1 MTSDYS
7 KSKIY
12 KIVCNITG
20 ETYYGSTVQP
30 IKLRMN
36 NHKHSTNGR
45 WPKAH
50 QIIERGDYLY
60 EVIEECPCENIEQL
74 KYKERFWIDN
84 NDCVNR
90 FRPIITKEEHAK
102 LKADWYIKNK
112 EHCNNKNKEYR
123 EENKEKLSEYNK
135 IRRSDPVNQKKQ
147 NEYHAKWREDNKE
160 KIKEDKRKYNEENQE
175 KIKLQRKAYREANQ
189 EKIKERKRLAYL
201 RKKEKE
207 ANIVLP

>member
-74 KYKERFWIDN
+74 KYKERFWIEN
-84 NDCVNR
+84 NDCVNIN
-90 FRPIITKEEHAK
+90 RPIITKEEHAK

-123 EENKEKLSEYNK
+123 EENKEKISEYNK
-135 IRRSDPVNQKKQ
+135 IRRSDPVYKQ
-147 NEYHAKWREDNKE
+147 TAKEANKKWRDDNKE
-160 KIKEDKRKYNEENQE
+160 RVAENKRKWNEENQD